1 MCKRPVRGCARPWR
15 RRASKWHGC
24 RRSSPPWKT
33 SSWPWWRPRSGKR
46 HEQSIVGQ
54 QAIPCSA
61 GGLAAGTATYHHRR
75 QDRRRY
81 KAREGRMSYR
91 RLRAIFIKELHHITR
106 DARSLGMAL
115 AVPVMFL
122 LLFGFAL
129 SLDVDRIPTLVYDQD
144 GTVESRELIRQ
155 FQGSRFF
162 DIRGL
167 VNDYSEIERA
177 IDRSRILMAV
187 VIPRDYSRN
196 VTAGR
201 EASVQIVLDG
211 SDSNTASIALGYAES
226 VVRNHSLVLRSTT
239 MNRRGGEQVRPP
251 VDARLR
257 VLYNSS
263 LESKNYVVPGLIA
276 VILQII
282 AALLTSLTIAREWE
296 MGTMEQ
302 ILSTPLRPA
311 EMVLGKMF
319 AYFAVGLADAA
330 IAVLVGVFVFEVPFR
345 GSLPLL
351 VLSTCVFLFGALFW
365 GIFVSAAAKT
375 QLMAYQLGILSS
387 FLPAFLLSGFVYSIE
402 TMPWVIQAITHIVP
416 ARYVVTILKGI
427 FLKGVGLSV
436 LWGELGFLTLF
447 ALIVFLLA
455 TRKLNQKLG

>member
-1 MCKRPVRGCARPWR
+1 
-15 RRASKWHGC
+15 
-24 RRSSPPWKT
+24 
-33 SSWPWWRPRSGKR
+33 
-46 HEQSIVGQ
+46 
-54 QAIPCSA
+54 
-61 GGLAAGTATYHHRR
+61 
-75 QDRRRY
+75 
-81 KAREGRMSYR
+81 MSYR
-91 RLRAIFIKELHHITR
+91 RMRAVFIKELHHITR
-106 DARSLGMAL
+106 DSRSLAL
-115 AVPVMFL
+115 ALALPVLML

-129 SLDVDRIPTLVYDQD
+129 SLDVDRIPTMIYDQD
-144 GTVESRELIRQ
+144 RTAESRALVRQ
-155 FQGSRFF
+155 FEGSRFF
-162 DIRGL
+162 EVRGM
-167 VNDYSEIERA
+167 VRDYATIERA
-177 IDRSRILMAV
+177 IDRGRILMGV
-187 VIPRDYSRN
+187 VIPLDYAEKLA
-196 VTAGR
+196 AGQ
-201 EASVQIVLDG
+201 EAQVQILLDG

-226 VVRNHSLVLRSTT
+226 LVRGYSLELRTLAL
-239 MNRRGGEQVRPP
+239 NRRAGERLTPP

-257 VLYNSS
+257 VWYNSS

-319 AYFAVGLADAA
+319 AYFAVGLADAT

-351 VLSTCVFLFGALFW
+351 AVSTCVFLFGALFF
-365 GIFVSAAAKT
+365 GIFVSAAART
-375 QLMAYQLGILSS
+375 QAAAYQMGILSS

-402 TMPWVIQAITHIVP
+402 TMPWVIQVITHIVP
-416 ARYVVTILKGI
+416 ARYMVTILKGI

-436 LWGELGFLTLF
+436 LWGELGFLTLY

>member
-1 MCKRPVRGCARPWR
+1 
-15 RRASKWHGC
+15 
-24 RRSSPPWKT
+24 
-33 SSWPWWRPRSGKR
+33 
-46 HEQSIVGQ
+46 
-54 QAIPCSA
+54 
-61 GGLAAGTATYHHRR
+61 
-75 QDRRRY
+75 
-81 KAREGRMSYR
+81 MSYR
-91 RLRAIFIKELHHITR
+91 RMRAVCIKELHHITR
-106 DARSLGMAL
+106 DVRSLAL
-115 AVPVMFL
+115 ALALPVLML

-129 SLDVDRIPTLVYDQD
+129 SLDVDRIPTMIYDQD
-144 GTVESRELIRQ
+144 RTPQSRELIRQ

-162 DIRGL
+162 EIRGM
-167 VNDYSEIERA
+167 VSDYTAIEHA
-177 IDRSRILMAV
+177 IDRSRILMGV
-187 VIPRDYSRN
+187 VIPLDYAKN
-196 VTAGR
+196 LGAGR
-201 EASVQIVLDG
+201 EAQVQLLLDG

-226 VVRNHSLVLRSTT
+226 LVRGYSLELRTSAL
-239 MNRRGGEQVRPP
+239 NRRGGEHLAPP

-257 VLYNSS
+257 VWYNSS

-276 VILQII
+276 VVLQII

-319 AYFAVGLADAA
+319 AYFAVGLADAT
-330 IAVLVGVFVFEVPFR
+330 IAVLVGVFVFQVPFR

-365 GIFVSAAAKT
+365 GIFVSAVART
-375 QLMAYQLGILSS
+375 QLAAYQMGILSS

-402 TMPWVIQAITHIVP
+402 TMPWVIQVITHIVP

-436 LWGELGFLTLF
+436 LWGELGFLALY
-447 ALIVFLLA
+447 ALIMFLLA
-455 TRKLNQKLG
+455 TRKLNQKLV